1 MFCYRLNIVTEHLFS
16 GGLPCE
22 KKMSD
27 VLSTIS
33 VYSLLIMLTVSIC
46 VIGYRL
52 ATIDGSLNRL
62 QTQPQTKQIVVQ
74 PGDTLWAIAKAES
87 PETDPRDMIGQIVQ
101 LNELGSAKIYPG
113 QVLTLPEKEQSVPL
127 QLADLN
133 NR

>member
-1 MFCYRLNIVTEHLFS
+1 MR
-16 GGLPCE
+16 

-113 QVLTLPEKEQSVPL
+113 QVLTLPEKQQSVPL